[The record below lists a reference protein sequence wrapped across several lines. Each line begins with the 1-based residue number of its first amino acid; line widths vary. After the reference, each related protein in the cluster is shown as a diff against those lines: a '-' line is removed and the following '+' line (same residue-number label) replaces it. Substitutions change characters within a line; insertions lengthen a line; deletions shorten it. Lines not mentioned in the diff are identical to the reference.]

1 MGLES
6 VTDKNPEDANGE
18 TPLHYAA
25 QRGHVE
31 VYRLIMNYVQDK
43 NPASPQGGF
52 TPLHSAAS
60 GGHLGVC
67 RLIMNS
73 VKDKSPKTF
82 GDEMTPLH
90 FAAIQGHLETCRFI
104 ISQVQDKNP
113 RDKNGN
119 TPLHSAAG
127 GLFSTSLEI
136 CRLILENI
144 EE

>member
-1 MGLES
+1 MG
-6 VTDKNPEDANGE
+6 
-18 TPLHYAA
+18 
-25 QRGHVE
+25 
-31 VYRLIMNYVQDK
+31 
-43 NPASPQGGF
+43 
-52 TPLHSAAS
+52 
-60 GGHLGVC
+60 
-67 RLIMNS
+67 MNS

-144 EE
+144 EEKNPQNEKGGTPLQRAEKNPKSSVVYQFLKETLEKGKGH